1 MRLFF
6 ITNLVLASTVCL
18 LAQTQDGSV
27 QWETYKENVFSI
39 NYPTTN
45 WVKTGDLSTRFC
57 VATKATVSKPY
68 DRDLIK
74 VYVMDNE
81 DGLHGNMDS
90 FTRQYT
96 REVASD
102 PQMRLISSERVKKG
116 QLEYHEVIA
125 KSIAGK
131 LKRQSKERYYFING
145 KILHTAFDAEQKVYD
160 ALLPEADSILNSFV
174 STDFV
179 ATTVARWLV
188 FDNPLMTFTYPDSW
202 KMSEIPPQHT
212 VFQLLKPKKS
222 DDKGFRDNLYLAEN
236 TFKETIPELGNYAQR
251 ATEQLKL
258 SLKNAQIIQS
268 TRKKQGTMAYQE
280 VISQGIMGVHNVKMQ
295 QWHFVKGK
303 KAYSLTFVARNEK
316 FEESKAIIEDIF
328 KSFRLK

>member
-1 MRLFF
+1 MRLFI
-6 ITNLVLASTVCL
+6 ITFLISVSKICL
-18 LAQTQDGSV
+18 LAQTQGNLAD
-27 QWETYKENVFSI
+27 WETFQENVFSI
-39 NYPTTN
+39 RYPTTN
-45 WVKTGDLSTRFC
+45 WVKTNEMSTRFC
-57 VATKATVSKPY
+57 IATKATEAKAY

-81 DGLHGNMDS
+81 DGLHGDMDS

-96 REVASD
+96 RELASD

-145 KILHTAFDAEQKVYD
+145 KILHTVFDAEQKMYD
-160 ALLPEADSILNSFV
+160 ALLFEADSILNSFV
-174 STDFV
+174 STDFA
-179 ATTVARWLV
+179 ATTVARWLS
-188 FDNPLMTFTYPDSW
+188 FENAQMTFTYPDSW
-202 KMSEIPPQHT
+202 KMSETPPQHT

-222 DDKGFRDNLYLAEN
+222 DDKGFRDNIYLAEN
-236 TFKETIPELGNYAQR
+236 TFKETTPELGNYAQR

-268 TRKKQGTMAYQE
+268 SRKKQGTMAYQE
-280 VISQGIMGVHNVKMQ
+280 VISQGVLGTHNVKMQ

-316 FEESKAIIEDIF
+316 FEESKAVVEDIF